1 MKIVD
6 GDAGEDG
13 DDDIGSVGRTVEDGQ
28 EQGGG
33 EWTVW
38 LVGISK

>member
-33 EWTVW
+33 E
-38 LVGISK
+38 